1 MRTAKAAGQDEC
13 SSLRGFEDEA
23 VGKQVRPTSSLFGLR
38 VFGTMFSGSLGRP
51 VKPDFHVCL
60 VVLGTHCALS
70 SVSRGRGHGG
80 GESLKTTW
88 VCQKLTQSC
97 KFESAAVKSEFRN
110 LPTKRTITSFVFGQ
124 VQVDW
129 KMSDQKHVQLH
140 VFFKHV
146 MLHVA
151 RSRQDALVVSST
163 RFCCHMMF
171 ATEPTKVLFVQE
183 DHKSITTSLNRLQAS
198 GNSATVH
205 LCLLNHC
212 VLYCQLADRSSR
224 RSMSRKKG
232 APLLHN
238 KLKSTKA
245 LLCMYNDITKAS
257 RKCKGYVC
265 RLK

>member
-1 MRTAKAAGQDEC
+1 M
-13 SSLRGFEDEA
+13 
-23 VGKQVRPTSSLFGLR
+23 
-38 VFGTMFSGSLGRP
+38 
-51 VKPDFHVCL
+51 
-60 VVLGTHCALS
+60 
-70 SVSRGRGHGG
+70 
-80 GESLKTTW
+80 
-88 VCQKLTQSC
+88 TQSC

-265 RLK
+265 RLKRTNLHFFSLHASVLKQQGSLCKELCDLARSIDYGFRRSPLCCCFLLHDHRRCRDLTGKQVLEIGEQWKSLPACSHAPRMAYRRWRAPKRP